1 MTCDRERF
9 PIVLR
14 RSSSAP
20 DTAHPNHRLHATIKQ
35 LDGEFRSVPCRST
48 GRLAEA
54 LHGRG
59 EAIAVAETTAPTAG
73 KICDSVGGYYGRGH
87 IHNRKRHPD
96 GRKFA

>member
-1 MTCDRERF
+1 VTCDRERF

-35 LDGEFRSVPCRST
+35 VDGEFQSRGATTSRRACYPRRGNGFVPCWST

-54 LHGRG
+54 LSSRS
-59 EAIAVAETTAPTAG
+59 EAIAVAATTAAH
-73 KICDSVGGYYGRGH
+73 GGE
-87 IHNRKRHPD
+87 D
-96 GRKFA
+96 LW